1 MIFKMS
7 FLKKTKK
14 KKNPSKYDQLTVV
27 ENIHF
32 PPTFI
37 LDFLKD

>member
-1 MIFKMS
+1 MIFKNVL
-7 FLKKTKK
+7 FKKQKK
-14 KKNPSKYDQLTVV
+14 KKPSKYDQLTVV